1 MTRTH
6 SWKQTVV
13 KKEGHEGR
21 AQGAPD
27 EDHLDQ
33 GLDELHPALLLVRD
47 VVEPHEAGRR
57 VLLVLHEGADDEE
70 RLQHEGVDGVAVCG
84 AATHHRVRVGR
95 GAHQAGARVT
105 GLHNIT
111 LLTQLHRYT
120 LVLSLMKLFV

>member
-1 MTRTH
+1 MNLN
-6 SWKQTVV
+6 SAFVLK
-13 KKEGHEGR
+13 
-21 AQGAPD
+21 
-27 EDHLDQ
+27 
-33 GLDELHPALLLVRD
+33 LLL
-47 VVEPHEAGRR
+47 
-57 VLLVLHEGADDEE
+57 LLVLHAIADHEE

-111 LLTQLHRYT
+111 LLTQLSCYT

>member
-1 MTRTH
+1 MNLNSASVLR
-6 SWKQTVV
+6 
-13 KKEGHEGR
+13 
-21 AQGAPD
+21 
-27 EDHLDQ
+27 
-33 GLDELHPALLLVRD
+33 LLL
-47 VVEPHEAGRR
+47 
-57 VLLVLHEGADDEE
+57 LLVLHEGADDEE

-84 AATHHRVRVGR
+84 AATHHRVHVGR